1 MYENFRSINSFPWEK
16 KKSWSIPHV
25 KSLVGKYIVCIICK
39 IIYTN
44 NIGFFFLRILHTVH
58 LPPIVITKCFFMW
71 FSCQSFFDRL
81 KKKKMVWIQIGVT
94 SVLYLWASAC
104 DWPQQTKDIHKHKQL
119 QEWWLSSCRNPQQL
133 NHPFW
138 KKRTM
143 YFWYILHNHLLW
155 ECYTLTYQYIL
166 NIEDMFKYIGECN
179 WTWMNMLWKVL

>member
-81 KKKKMVWIQIGVT
+81 KKKKW
-94 SVLYLWASAC
+94 SEYKLVLLQFSIFGLPRVIDRSKQRISTNTNSSKSDDC
-104 DWPQQTKDIHKHKQL
+104 LLVEIH
-119 QEWWLSSCRNPQQL
+119 S
-133 NHPFW
+133 
-138 KKRTM
+138 
-143 YFWYILHNHLLW
+143 
-155 ECYTLTYQYIL
+155 
-166 NIEDMFKYIGECN
+166 N
-179 WTWMNMLWKVL
+179 WTIPSGKNEQCIFDTFCTIIFYENATLLHINIF